1 MLLPSC
7 ASVTAF
13 TQLPRAALLGA
24 AMLAAAPA
32 ASGLAQEMTNAC
44 PVDGCQVKIVS
55 VEKAGDELHVT
66 FEANYQPDFSKNHF
80 HVWWGEN
87 YSVEQVSNNA
97 ETVHHVKQ
105 GDWHPTADYP
115 AYTTQSSVSVK
126 ERGDATTLCVSPGD
140 RNHDIIDVK
149 VKDCRS
155 VADLLK

>member
-7 ASVTAF
+7 VSFVGSI
-13 TQLPRAALLGA
+13 QLSRVFLFGVAALV
-24 AMLAAAPA
+24 A
-32 ASGLAQEMTNAC
+32 ASSAAVAQEMTNAC
-44 PVDGCQVKIVS
+44 PVDGCQVRIVS
-55 VEKAGDELHVT
+55 VEKAGDELQVT
-66 FEANYQPDFSKNHF
+66 FEANYAPDFSKNHF

-87 YSVEQVSNNA
+87 YSVKQVSNNA

-126 ERGDATTLCVSPGD
+126 ERGSATTLCVSPGD

-149 VKDCRS
+149 IMDCRS
-155 VADLLK
+155 VADLLQ

>member
-1 MLLPSC
+1 MLMPSC
-7 ASVTAF
+7 RPLVGSTQFFRAF
-13 TQLPRAALLGA
+13 LGGA
-24 AMLAAAPA
+24 AAFCLGSSVAV
-32 ASGLAQEMTNAC
+32 GQEMTNAC

-55 VEKAGDELHVT
+55 VEKAGDELKVT
-66 FEANYQPDFSKNHF
+66 FEANYAPDFSKNHF

-115 AYTTQSSVSVK
+115 LYTTQSSVSVK
-126 ERGDATTLCVSPGD
+126 ERGEATTLCVSPGD

-149 VKDCRS
+149 IMDCRS
-155 VADLLK
+155 VADLLQ

>member
-1 MLLPSC
+1 MLAPSSLAF
-7 ASVTAF
+7 ASSTQFLRAF
-13 TQLPRAALLGA
+13 LIGA
-24 AMLAAAPA
+24 ATLVAAAPVVV
-32 ASGLAQEMTNAC
+32 AQEMTNAC

-55 VEKAGDELHVT
+55 VEKAGDELSVT
-66 FEANYQPDFSKNHF
+66 FEANYAPDFSKNHF

-87 YSVEQVSNNA
+87 YTVEQVSNNA

-126 ERGDATTLCVSPGD
+126 ERGSATTLCVSPGD

-149 VKDCRS
+149 IMDCRS
-155 VADLLK
+155 VADLLQ

>member
-1 MLLPSC
+1 MLMPSC
-7 ASVTAF
+7 RPSVGSTQFFRAF
-13 TQLPRAALLGA
+13 LIGA
-24 AMLAAAPA
+24 ATLALASSAAV
-32 ASGLAQEMTNAC
+32 AQEMTNAC

-55 VEKAGDELHVT
+55 VEKAGDELTVT
-66 FEANYQPDFSKNHF
+66 FEANYAPDFSKNHF

-87 YSVEQVSNNA
+87 YTVEQVSNNA

-126 ERGDATTLCVSPGD
+126 ERGSATTLCVSPGD

-149 VKDCRS
+149 IMDCRS
-155 VADLLK
+155 VADLLQ